1 MICLNSWLY
10 DENNPFSKV
19 EAIQYYDELRKDLEE
34 GYFEG
39 INVYLSFFNKELVNI
54 LDYFNEYIV
63 IFDALITIPLGLYL
77 CKKQC
82 TKLSTL
88 DNHEE
93 QLLGY
98 KKAASMRILLVGNT
112 MVFAIAAFY
121 LMGAYQSML
130 WVAAVSAIGWYFTK
144 PSERKMELEL
154 QAKDPN
160 QENY

>member
-1 MICLNSWLY
+1 MEQKIIRTLNVYYYGIMALTLLAGTLAYFLIMKDYVQPIDSL
-10 DENNPFSKV
+10 STLGQ
-19 EAIQYYDELRKDLEE
+19 AIQ
-34 GYFEG
+34 
-39 INVYLSFFNKELVNI
+39 
-54 LDYFNEYIV
+54 YIV
-63 IFDALITIPLGLYL
+63 IFDALVTIPLGLYL

-88 DNHEE
+88 DNEE
-93 QLLGY
+93 EKLQGY
-98 KKAASMRILLVGNT
+98 KKAASLRILLVGNT

-154 QAKDPN
+154 QPKDPT
-160 QENY
+160 QEQY

>member
-1 MICLNSWLY
+1 MEQMEQKIIRTLNVYYYGIMAMTLLAGTLAYFLIMKDYVTPIDSL
-10 DENNPFSKV
+10 STIGQV
-19 EAIQYYDELRKDLEE
+19 IQY
-34 GYFEG
+34 
-39 INVYLSFFNKELVNI
+39 II
-54 LDYFNEYIV
+54 

-88 DNHEE
+88 ENEE
-93 QLLGY
+93 EKFLGY
-98 KKAASMRILLVGNT
+98 QKAAKLRILLVGNT
-112 MVFAIAAFY
+112 MIFAIAAFY

-144 PSERKMELEL
+144 PSVRKMELEL
-154 QAKDPN
+154 QPAAPN

>member
-1 MICLNSWLY
+1 MEKKIIRTLNVYYYGIMALTLLAGTLAYFLIMKDYVQPIDSL
-10 DENNPFSKV
+10 STLGQ
-19 EAIQYYDELRKDLEE
+19 AIQY
-34 GYFEG
+34 
-39 INVYLSFFNKELVNI
+39 V
-54 LDYFNEYIV
+54 V
-63 IFDALITIPLGLYL
+63 IFDALVTIPLGLYL

-88 DNHEE
+88 DNEE
-93 QLLGY
+93 EKLQGY
-98 KKAASMRILLVGNT
+98 KKAASLRILLVGNT

-154 QAKDPN
+154 QPKDPN

>member
-1 MICLNSWLY
+1 MEQKIIRTLNVYYYGIMAMTLLAGTLAYFLIMKDYVTPIDSL
-10 DENNPFSKV
+10 STLGQT
-19 EAIQYYDELRKDLEE
+19 IQY
-34 GYFEG
+34 
-39 INVYLSFFNKELVNI
+39 II
-54 LDYFNEYIV
+54 

-88 DNHEE
+88 ENEE
-93 QLLGY
+93 EKFLGY
-98 KKAASMRILLVGNT
+98 QKAAKLRILLVGNT
-112 MVFAIAAFY
+112 MIFAIAAFY

-144 PSERKMELEL
+144 PSVRKMELEL
-154 QAKDPN
+154 QPAAPN

>member
-1 MICLNSWLY
+1 MEQMEQKIIRTLNVYYYGIMAMTLLAGTLAYFLIMKDYVTPIDSL
-10 DENNPFSKV
+10 STIGQ
-19 EAIQYYDELRKDLEE
+19 AIQY
-34 GYFEG
+34 
-39 INVYLSFFNKELVNI
+39 II
-54 LDYFNEYIV
+54 

-88 DNHEE
+88 ENEE
-93 QLLGY
+93 EKFLGY
-98 KKAASMRILLVGNT
+98 RKAAKLRILLVGNT
-112 MVFAIAAFY
+112 MIFAIAAFY

-144 PSERKMELEL
+144 PSVRKMELEL
-154 QAKDPN
+154 QPAAPN